1 VGVAVESTRRRL
13 TDRQAATVARLTDAC
28 VEELREQGFDRLTVR
43 NVARRAGVAPA
54 TAYTYFTS
62 KEHLVSEVF
71 WRRLVELP
79 DSALQPDEPLA
90 VRLQRTI
97 RELTLLV
104 ADEPALAAACTVAML
119 SSDPDVALL
128 RERIGA
134 EWRRRLLAAAD
145 GAASDDAID
154 AIELAMGGALVRA
167 GTGHLTYADLPDLL
181 GRVINL
187 LVGDR

>member
-97 RELTLLV
+97 GELTLLV

>member
-1 VGVAVESTRRRL
+1 MGVAVESTRRRL

-28 VEELREQGFDRLTVR
+28 VEELREQGFDGLTVR

-79 DSALQPDEPLA
+79 ETTIDHDAPA
-90 VRLQRTI
+90 AARLQRTI
-97 RELTLLV
+97 RDLTLLV

-134 EWRRRLLAAAD
+134 EWRRRIVAAAD
-145 GAASDDAID
+145 GVASDDAVD

-167 GTGHLTYADLPDLL
+167 GTGHLTYDELPGLL
-181 GRVINL
+181 GRVIDL

>member
-1 VGVAVESTRRRL
+1 MGVAVESTRRRL